1 VNDLF
6 PHPFFKKGE
15 KMKIID
21 AHMHLSNIKSFYETA
36 EKLSFVDY
44 SNKGIVKEYVEAN
57 VVLGIGMGVT
67 ETDNMGFPDYDANTP
82 MGLDLEAEIP
92 ANIVYCAGVNPYD
105 LGTDALARLE
115 NEIQKPNV
123 VGIKIY
129 LGYYPFYAYDEVYEP
144 VYRLAAKYQ
153 LPVVFHTGDTYSER
167 GFLKYSHPL
176 AIDEVAVKNRD
187 VNFMMAHFGDPWTIT
202 GAEIIYKNPNVYADL
217 SGLIVGTEV
226 DLKQKSEGRFLDHLR
241 HALVFADSYDKLLFG
256 TDWPLIPIAPYIEF
270 IKNLIPEEFHE
281 QVFYSTALKVFPK
294 IKPFLK

>member
-1 VNDLF
+1 
-6 PHPFFKKGE
+6 
-15 KMKIID
+15 MKIID

-44 SNKGIVKEYVEAN
+44 SSAGILKEYEESN
-57 VVLGIGMGVT
+57 VVLGIGMGVS
-67 ETDNMGFPDYDANTP
+67 ETNNMGFPDYEAVTP
-82 MGLDLEAEIP
+82 MGLDLEDSIP

-105 LGTDALARLE
+105 LNVEAIKRLE
-115 NEIQKPNV
+115 SEVLKPHV

-129 LGYYPFYAYDEVYEP
+129 LGYYPFYAYDEVYEA

-167 GFLKYSHPL
+167 GYLKYSHPL
-176 AIDEVAVKNRD
+176 AIDEVAVKHRD
-187 VNFMMAHFGDPWTIT
+187 VTFVMAHFGDPWTIT

-217 SGLIVGTEV
+217 SGLIVGTEI
-226 DLKQKSEGRFLDHLR
+226 DLVKKSEGRFLDHLR

-270 IKNLIPEEFHE
+270 IKKLIPEEFHQ
-281 QVFYSTALKVFPK
+281 QVFYETALKVFPK
-294 IKPFLK
+294 IKPFMK

>member
-1 VNDLF
+1 
-6 PHPFFKKGE
+6 
-15 KMKIID
+15 MKIID

-44 SNKGIVKEYVEAN
+44 SNKGIVKEYEEAN

-67 ETDNMGFPDYDANTP
+67 ETENMGFPDYEATTP
-82 MGLDLEAEIP
+82 MGLDLETDIP

-105 LGTDALARLE
+105 LNQDALARLE
-115 NEIQKPNV
+115 EEVQKPYV

-129 LGYYPFYAYDEVYEP
+129 LGYYPFYAYDEVYNP

-202 GAEIIYKNPNVYADL
+202 GAEIIYKNPNVFADL
-217 SGLIVGTEV
+217 SGLIVGTED

-281 QVFYSTALKVFPK
+281 QVFYNTALKVFPK

>member
-1 VNDLF
+1 
-6 PHPFFKKGE
+6 
-15 KMKIID
+15 MKIID

-44 SNKGIVKEYVEAN
+44 SNKGIIKEYEEAN

-67 ETDNMGFPDYDANTP
+67 ETEKQGFPDYEAITP
-82 MGLDLEAEIP
+82 MGLDLEEDIP
-92 ANIVYCAGVNPYD
+92 GNIVYCAGVNPYD
-105 LGTDALARLE
+105 LDQDALIRLE
-115 NEIQKPNV
+115 EEVQKPNV

-144 VYRLAAKYQ
+144 VYRLAAKYK

-202 GAEIIYKNPNVYADL
+202 GAEIIYKNPNVFADL

-226 DLKQKSEGRFLDHLR
+226 DLKKKSEGLFLDHLR

-281 QVFYSTALKVFPK
+281 QVFYHTAIKVFPK